1 MHYDRRRLV
10 DLRKTEKEEEDGL
23 SEGRTRRTPG
33 KRVVSK
39 ARDCTRYILV
49 VETVIFA
56 LLKTTSG
63 VSQIEEE

>member
-23 SEGRTRRTPG
+23 SEGRTDTRQT
-33 KRVVSK
+33 SSFQS
-39 ARDCTRYILV
+39 ARLYQILV
-49 VETVIFA
+49 VETAIFA